1 MKYAVSQDWPVDRR
15 LTRPL
20 ASFDEALMAGK
31 PVMSAIEFHDL
42 YQELVQDM
50 SGDMFH

>member
-1 MKYAVSQDWPVDRR
+1 VAQNTS
-15 LTRPL
+15 RPL
-20 ASFDEALMAGK
+20 AGVDEALLPDQ

-50 SGDMFH
+50 SGDIFH